1 MKIVVSASTPDL
13 SSPVDPRFGRC
24 PYFLFVDPETMQF
37 EAVENP
43 NIASSSGAGIQSAQ
57 FVANKEANVLLTGSC
72 GPNAFQTL
80 NAAGVEVIVGV
91 MGTVQEAVQQY
102 KSGKLQATAQPNVPS
117 HFGMGMGGRSPI
129 GPGSGMGGGMGRGMG
144 GGMGRGM
151 GGGMGR
157 GMGGGM
163 GRGMGRGT
171 VPGMGYDPTFQTPG
185 MPPSS
190 PSMPPL
196 SPEEELQYLK
206 QQAELLRQQ
215 MERITKRIEEIDK
228 KSK

>member
-1 MKIVVSASTPDL
+1 MKIAVSASTPEL

-24 PYFLFVDPETMQF
+24 AYFLFIDSETMQF

-43 NIASSSGAGIQSAQ
+43 NIASPSGAGIQSAQ
-57 FVANKEANVLLTGSC
+57 FVANKGTNVLLTGSC

-80 NAAGVEVIVGV
+80 QAAGVEVIVGV
-91 MGTVQEAVQQY
+91 TGTVQEAVQQY
-102 KSGKLQATAQPNVPS
+102 KAGKLQPTAQPNVPP
-117 HFGMGMGGRSPI
+117 HFGMGTGGGSPMGL
-129 GPGSGMGGGMGRGMG
+129 GSGMGGGMGRGMG

-151 GGGMGR
+151 GRGMGFGMGR
-157 GMGGGM
+157 GMG
-163 GRGMGRGT
+163 
-171 VPGMGYDPTFQTPG
+171 PGMGYGFPPQAPG

-190 PSMPPL
+190 PNIPPG

-206 QQAELLRQQ
+206 QQSEILRQQ
-215 MERITKRIEEIDK
+215 MENISKRIEELKK

>member
-24 PYFLFVDPETMQF
+24 AYFLFVDPETMKF

-80 NAAGVEVIVGV
+80 QAAGIEVIVGV
-91 MGTVQEAVQQY
+91 TGTVQEAVQQH

-117 HFGMGMGGRSPI
+117 HFGIGMSGSPPMGSGFGLGGGR
-129 GPGSGMGGGMGRGMG
+129 GR
-144 GGMGRGM
+144 
-151 GGGMGR
+151 GMGR

-163 GRGMGRGT
+163 GRGMGRG
-171 VPGMGYDPTFQTPG
+171 MGYDPTFQTPG
-185 MPPSS
+185 MPPAS

-196 SPEEELQYLK
+196 SPKEELQYLK

-215 MERITKRIEEIDK
+215 MENITKKIEGLEK
-228 KSK
+228 KK